1 MKGRITRNVCR
12 GFKVLQR
19 GNVHSVHMK
28 YSNPLCDKMNGLKFK
43 VFVIDHFGSRSRM
56 PVRPTVKNGGS
67 KDSMS
72 NSAHIKLQ
80 SYYPKGG

>member
-1 MKGRITRNVCR
+1 MCVEVSRYCKEEPPLRN
-12 GFKVLQR
+12 
-19 GNVHSVHMK
+19 MK

-56 PVRPTVKNGGS
+56 PVHPTVKNGGS